1 MSKDVH
7 NHTNIIHYSVLGLG
21 VGLLAIAIV
30 CLTITLVNVHN
41 FQRSLAHI
49 LLAGSLAL
57 LLFAPFLIVWS
68 YTILWFSPTSEA
80 ASRSDIT
87 APGQEVQPVTE
98 DVQGAQPEKEDV
110 AVAPGQ
116 AELVQRL
123 SQQLELLQKLQTEQ
137 EKQLLEARV
146 ALTNREA
153 MLTDWQDRAMEMFR
167 LMERIL
173 AGGERLN
180 EGYRRAVQDLL
191 KWFIRFMEPFGISA
205 IITEPGELF
214 D

>member
-1 MSKDVH
+1 MTV
-7 NHTNIIHYSVLGLG
+7 
-21 VGLLAIAIV
+21 
-30 CLTITLVNVHN
+30 
-41 FQRSLAHI
+41 
-49 LLAGSLAL
+49 
-57 LLFAPFLIVWS
+57 
-68 YTILWFSPTSEA
+68 
-80 ASRSDIT
+80 
-87 APGQEVQPVTE
+87 

-191 KWFIRFMEPFGISA
+191 KRYTRLMEPLGISP
-205 IITEPGELF
+205 IIPEPGEPF
-214 D
+214 DELLHSPCNVELSEDVPADHVIRCISWGFVVNGQVQIPAEVVIAADQEED